1 MPHVRHVRHATDVR
15 WQEQLELEAEVSAKL
30 LHLLLRVYSAT
41 RIQIIPNRAR
51 STFEGL
57 EAHNAYQHLAHA
69 YGCGRGQGPRVVGDA
84 VRDAVGV
91 PWWMQCR
98 MQRGTP

>member
-1 MPHVRHVRHATDVR
+1 MPHVRHVRHVRHATDVR

-30 LHLLLRVYSAT
+30 VHLLLRVYSAT
-41 RIQIIPNRAR
+41 LIQIIPNRAR

-57 EAHNAYQHLAHA
+57 ETHNAYQHLA
-69 YGCGRGQGPRVVGDA
+69 QGPRVVGDA